1 MPKKSPKK
9 QASTTSPLAAW
20 MNQHKN
26 SIHFSSQRLWLNP
39 LSTWITLAVI
49 ALALALPTGLHIL
62 LKNLETIA
70 DDEREIP
77 TISLFL
83 KQSVTEQQ
91 AIDRAELFSEMPE
104 IGNVQ
109 VITKDLAVDRF
120 KNIKGFAETIET
132 LGENPL
138 PHVIIVTP
146 ELTLLGNLEM
156 DMESFA
162 KKLKSYPEVDDVQ
175 IDLEWVQRLRAIIH
189 IAERITLVIATLLG
203 ITVLLVVGNTIRL
216 NIAGKKD
223 EIEVTQLMGA
233 TNRYIRRPFLYEG
246 VWYGFFGGIFSLV
259 IVHFS
264 LLFLV
269 SPVKTLAGLYD
280 SEFVI
285 SGVGILII
293 IKILLGSAL
302 LGLVGAWIAV
312 GQHLKKNLHSIR

>member
-1 MPKKSPKK
+1 MAKKNIKK
-9 QASTTSPLAAW
+9 QAGTTSPFAAW
-20 MNQHKN
+20 LNQHKN
-26 SIHFSSQRLWLNP
+26 SIRFSSQRLWLSP

-49 ALALALPTGLHIL
+49 ALALALPTGLYIL
-62 LKNLETIA
+62 LKNLETVA
-70 DDEREIP
+70 SDEREIP

-83 KQSVTEQQ
+83 KHSVTEQQ

-104 IGNVQ
+104 ISSAQ
-109 VITKDLAVDRF
+109 VITKDEAVEKF
-120 KNIKGFAETIET
+120 NNIRGFSETLKT

-156 DMESFA
+156 DMDTFA
-162 KKLKSYPEVDDVQ
+162 KNLKKYPEVDDVQ
-175 IDLEWVQRLRAIIH
+175 IDLEWVERLRAIIH
-189 IAERITLVIATLLG
+189 IAERITLVIAILLG

-216 NIAGKKD
+216 NIVGRKD
-223 EIEVTQLMGA
+223 EIEITQLIGA

-246 VWYGFFGGIFSLV
+246 LWYGFFGGIFSLV

-269 SPVKTLAGLYD
+269 APVQKLAHLYE

-285 SGVGILII
+285 SGVGVLIVA
-293 IKILLGSAL
+293 KILLASSL

-312 GQHLKKNLHSIR
+312 GRHLRRNSHKIV

>member
-1 MPKKSPKK
+1 MAKNSSKK
-9 QASTTSPLAAW
+9 QATTTSPFTAW
-20 MNQHKN
+20 INHHKN
-26 SIHFSSQRLWLNP
+26 SIKFSTARLWLSP

-62 LKNLETIA
+62 LKNLETVA

-83 KQSVTEQQ
+83 KQSITEQQ

-104 IGNVQ
+104 IGNVH

-120 KNIKGFAETIET
+120 KNIKGFSETLET

-156 DMESFA
+156 DMETFA
-162 KKLKSYPEVDDVQ
+162 KNLKNYPEVDDIQ
-175 IDLEWVQRLRAIIH
+175 IDLEWVLRLRAIIH
-189 IAERITLVIATLLG
+189 IAERVTLVIATLLA

-216 NIAGKKD
+216 NIAGRKN

-269 SPVKTLAGLYD
+269 SPVQTLAGLYD

-285 SGVGILII
+285 SGVGILIV
-293 IKILLGSAL
+293 IKILLGSSL

-312 GQHLKKNLHSIR
+312 GQHLRNNSHSIG